1 MSYRMS
7 YRKKRNGKTLMTKF
21 KLLLPTMAAVVV
33 AVFLAGAPPSPPA
46 QAQEATAT
54 CDHDRLD
61 ERAQKVEHQPPEE
74 RHPAHPLDGRTK
86 KVVDAILANLSET
99 DCADVTIAQLNGLDG
114 RLQVGGNL
122 SSLQG
127 NDFEHLSS
135 LEQLDLFDN
144 DLTELPSGVFDGL
157 SGLTYLHLHGN
168 ALTTLSDGV
177 FDETSNLQN
186 ITLDNNRLEWLPPEV
201 FDGLS
206 SLEELHLNDNTS
218 LACIHASQFD
228 GLSALRTLDLSD
240 TKLGNIAPTPHATRW
255 ELNKLESLSFGDTN
269 ITDSAI
275 SFQDYKAVFPDL
287 IESGTNVTSNA
298 RLSDPICGSIAAD
311 AAGGD
316 GGTVRAALE
325 ETRVRPNRARVS
337 DASLMGDGVCGSD
350 ATATRHVLWTWQ
362 RSADG
367 VAWDD
372 MLSDRQPPD
381 YGSQGRMDGEC
392 SYLYTPQANDD
403 GMYVRAYVM
412 VETAGVGANNYHSAA
427 YGPLEVP

>member
-1 MSYRMS
+1 M
-7 YRKKRNGKTLMTKF
+7 
-21 KLLLPTMAAVVV
+21 
-33 AVFLAGAPPSPPA
+33 
-46 QAQEATAT
+46 
-54 CDHDRLD
+54 
-61 ERAQKVEHQPPEE
+61 
-74 RHPAHPLDGRTK
+74 
-86 KVVDAILANLSET
+86 VDAILARLSET
-99 DCADVTIAQLNGLDG
+99 NCANVTTTQLNGLTG
-114 RLQVGGNL
+114 MLRVGDNL
-122 SSLQG
+122 SSLRSD
-127 NDFEHLSS
+127 DFEHLTS
-135 LEQLDLFDN
+135 LEQLSLFDN
-144 DLTELPSGVFDGL
+144 ALTELPSGVFDGL
-157 SGLTYLHLHGN
+157 SGLTHLHLHGN
-168 ALTTLSDGV
+168 ALTTLPHGV

-186 ITLDNNRLEWLPPEV
+186 ITLDNNRLGWLPPEA

-228 GLSALRTLDLSD
+228 GLSALRTLNLSD

-287 IESGTNVTSNA
+287 IENGTNVTSVD

-316 GGTVRAALE
+316 DGTVRALLE
-325 ETRVRPNRARVS
+325 ETRVRPNRALAS
-337 DASLMGDGVCGSD
+337 DAAALGDGVCGSD
-350 ATATRHVLWTWQ
+350 ATMPRHALWTWQ

-372 MLSDRQPPD
+372 MPQDRQPPA

-392 SYLYTPQANDD
+392 SYLYTPQSDDD
-403 GMYVRAYVM
+403 GMHIRAYVL
-412 VETAGVGANNYHSAA
+412 VDTAGVGANNYHTAVF
-427 YGPLEVP
+427 GPLDVP